1 MASPHCACGG
11 ARGVVDSGRMKTM
24 PSVLVLA
31 AAAAFARGDAL
42 ERTFSGAGATATVR
56 VEPGEVDPAAELAE
70 LPADLARAFEGFETA
85 GSYTDAVGA
94 VHLRLRPDPAAP
106 RWRVRPFAVRVVD
119 SSVHPPAVSWFAT
132 EPVALPAAAPAVP
145 AAATVEAALEPDSIR
160 ASLRWIP
167 RALLAGLGAVLLAGL
182 LAFLF
187 RKLRRAAAIRRLS
200 PRERALRELA
210 ELLAADLPGKR
221 RFKDYYVE
229 LTMVVRR
236 YVERRYAIRAP
247 KLTTEEFL
255 SAARGNP
262 AFPGPSVAPLG
273 AFLEAADLVKFAGAD
288 ATPETAAAAAARA
301 RAYLDAEPADPQP
314 APEGRGRAR
323 P

>member
-1 MASPHCACGG
+1 
-11 ARGVVDSGRMKTM
+11 MKTM
-24 PSVLVLA
+24 QSVLVLA

-56 VEPGEVDPAAELAE
+56 VEPGEVDPAAELEAVASVSAAAPFSAE

-145 AAATVEAALEPDSIR
+145 AAETVEAALEPDSIR

-167 RALLAGLGAVLLAGL
+167 RALLAGLGAVLVAGL

-255 SAARGNP
+255 SAARGDP